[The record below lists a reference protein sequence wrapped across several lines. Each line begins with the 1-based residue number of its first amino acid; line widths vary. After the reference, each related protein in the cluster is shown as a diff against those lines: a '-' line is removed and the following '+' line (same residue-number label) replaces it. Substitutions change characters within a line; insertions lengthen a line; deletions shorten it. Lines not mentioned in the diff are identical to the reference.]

1 MARMALEERKQI
13 EQRILEISQ
22 QLRIDSEENL
32 PGGNV
37 PYELSKNEID
47 ALRRQAIQ
55 HLAAITLVDVVQI
68 DHRRLVRSSGR
79 KRDEYTVRWA
89 I

>member
-47 ALRRQAIQ
+47 ALYEERDRLLKRLDEDVD
-55 HLAAITLVDVVQI
+55 LAA
-68 DHRRLVRSSGR
+68 
-79 KRDEYTVRWA
+79 
-89 I
+89 